1 MVVKV
6 AAFAIRF
13 FCASH
18 SASTLAWACMI
29 GGYRY
34 QSISM
39 IRSSVLLS
47 TSDRSTEAGNPN
59 PGHVPKIP
67 SLSNIGL
74 KHR

>member
-1 MVVKV
+1 MFVKV

-34 QSISM
+34 QSIFHSPQYA
-39 IRSSVLLS
+39 R
-47 TSDRSTEAGNPN
+47 
-59 PGHVPKIP
+59 
-67 SLSNIGL
+67 GL
-74 KHR
+74 TN